1 MAIKPSPR
9 LALLLLLFHA
19 IAATAVYATAMPPAA
34 RLAILILV
42 LLSLIYYLARDV
54 LLMLPGSWRE
64 IAFENHPHPNLLD
77 GTTSHSTRLQETA
90 AKSLVIPEGEGTI
103 ASSPASGRGLRRGLG
118 SVSLVTRDGSV
129 FSGQVSGKTT
139 VSPYFA
145 VLRIRPEGHRLPVSR
160 TIFPDALDAGAFREL
175 SVLLKFIETARAQ
188 KLP

>member
-9 LALLLLLFHA
+9 LALLLLLFHT
-19 IAATAVYATAMPPAA
+19 IVATVASMTVMPLAA
-34 RLAILILV
+34 RLAMLMLI

-54 LLMLPGSWRE
+54 LLLFPDSWRE
-64 IAFENHPHPNLLD
+64 IAFD
-77 GTTSHSTRLQETA
+77 Q
-90 AKSLVIPEGEGTI
+90 
-103 ASSPASGRGLRRGLG
+103 G

-139 VSPYFA
+139 ISPYFA

>member
-34 RLAILILV
+34 RLAILVLV

-54 LLMLPGSWRE
+54 LLLFPGSWRE
-64 IAFENHPHPNLLD
+64 ISFD
-77 GTTSHSTRLQETA
+77 QG
-90 AKSLVIPEGEGTI
+90 G
-103 ASSPASGRGLRRGLG
+103 
-118 SVSLVTRDGSV
+118 VSLVTRDGSV
-129 FSGQVSGKTT
+129 FSGQVSGNTT
-139 VSPYFA
+139 VNPYFA
-145 VLRIRPEGHRLPVSR
+145 LLRIRPEGHRLPVSR

>member
-9 LALLLLLFHA
+9 LAMLLLLFHA
-19 IAATAVYATAMPPAA
+19 IVATVVSMTVMPLAA
-34 RLAILILV
+34 RLAILMLI

-54 LLMLPGSWRE
+54 LLLFPDSWRE

-90 AKSLVIPEGEGTI
+90 AKSLVIPPGEGTI

-118 SVSLVTRDGSV
+118 GVSVVTRDGSSL
-129 FSGQVSGKTT
+129 FGQVANNTT

-145 VLRIRPEGHRLPVSR
+145 VLRVRVEGYRLPVSR
-160 TIFPDALDAGAFREL
+160 AIFPDALGTGAFREL
-175 SVLLKFIETARAQ
+175 SVHLRFSQ
-188 KLP
+188 KLS

>member
-34 RLAILILV
+34 KLAILMLV

-64 IAFENHPHPNLLD
+64 IAFD
-77 GTTSHSTRLQETA
+77 Q
-90 AKSLVIPEGEGTI
+90 
-103 ASSPASGRGLRRGLG
+103 G
-118 SVSLVTRDGSV
+118 SVSLVTKDGSV
-129 FSGQVSGKTT
+129 VSGQVSGKTT

-160 TIFPDALDAGAFREL
+160 TIFPDALDIGEFREL
-175 SVLLKFIETARAQ
+175 CVRLRFTQEPS
-188 KLP
+188 